1 MTVNTPRFQGVCG
14 EAGASAKLN
23 DVSVKLLRTRGIASV
38 ASLQKEKSISNA
50 ERLLIVYATNALNS
64 GMTFADESM
73 RKCLHFG
80 GNPTLVETGRF
91 RVEIR
96 NRNAENLRLYSL
108 RMNGARSGEIKPV
121 STANGVFV
129 AEIDTAKLPDGPAL
143 YFELAK

>member
-23 DVSVKLLRTRGIASV
+23 DVSLKLLRTRGIASV

-50 ERLLIVYATNALNS
+50 ERLLIVYA
-64 GMTFADESM
+64 
-73 RKCLHFG
+73 K
-80 GNPTLVETGRF
+80 
-91 RVEIR
+91 
-96 NRNAENLRLYSL
+96 LYSL

>member
-1 MTVNTPRFQGVCG
+1 
-14 EAGASAKLN
+14 
-23 DVSVKLLRTRGIASV
+23 
-38 ASLQKEKSISNA
+38 
-50 ERLLIVYATNALNS
+50 
-64 GMTFADESM
+64 MTFADESM

-121 STANGVFV
+121 STANGLFV